1 MRTFVP
7 EVDLCIRFGDFFIEA
22 EMIDKEN
29 KIMKRIKIAD
39 ATLCRA
45 DNAFSF
51 KEKIDIVRQLEKL
64 DADVIELPEIQ
75 NVRIDSLLIKTVS
88 TFVKKSEISVAAGMS
103 VESVENAAMA
113 LSTTAHPRIRIELP
127 TSPVSM
133 EYVCHKKPDKMLA
146 WVEKIVSLAKEKC
159 NAVEFCALDASRA
172 EPAFLGTV
180 SRAAISAGADEVTFC
195 DDAGEMLPDEFA
207 NYVGTIVENAS
218 VPINVRC
225 SNQNSMA
232 CANAIMAVRAGASG
246 VKTAVGEANVS
257 LESFADMVKNCGN
270 RYGFYSDIRYTELHR
285 TVKQIGWVLDNV
297 KSATASVTSA
307 VIDNEPIHL
316 DANDDKDTVV
326 ASVVK
331 LGYDLS
337 EEDKS
342 LVYQEFL
349 RVAAKKKVGAKELE
363 AIVASVAL
371 QVPPTYELINYVV
384 NSGNIISTSAQ
395 ITLRKDGKD
404 LTGIRI
410 GDGPIDAA
418 FSAIEQIIGYRYELD
433 DFQIQSV
440 TEGTEAMGS
449 ALVKLRSDGKLYSG
463 NGISTDIIGAG
474 IRAYINAVNKI
485 VYEEVDQ

>member
-1 MRTFVP
+1 
-7 EVDLCIRFGDFFIEA
+7 
-22 EMIDKEN
+22 
-29 KIMKRIKIAD
+29 MKRIKIAD

-45 DNAFSF
+45 ENAFSF
-51 KEKIDIVRQLEKL
+51 KEKIDIARQLEKL
-64 DADVIELPEIQ
+64 DTDVIELPEIQ
-75 NVRIDSLLIKTVS
+75 NVRIDTLLIRTIS
-88 TFVKKSEISVAAGMS
+88 TFVKKSTVSVAAGMS
-103 VESVENAAMA
+103 IESVENAAAA
-113 LSTTAHPRIRIELP
+113 LSTAAHPCIRIELP

-133 EYVCHKKPDKMLA
+133 EYVCHKKPDKMIA
-146 WVEKIVSLAKEKC
+146 WIEKIVAFAKEKC
-159 NAVEFCALDASRA
+159 SLVEFCALDASRA
-172 EPAFLGTV
+172 EAAFLALAVNT
-180 SRAAISAGADEVTFC
+180 AIAAGADEITLC
-195 DDAGEMLPDEFA
+195 DDAGEMLPDDFA
-207 NYVGTIVENAS
+207 AFVKNITDAVS
-218 VPINVRC
+218 VPVSIRC

-232 CANAIMAVRAGASG
+232 CANAIMAIRAGANG
-246 VKTAVGEANVS
+246 VKTAVGEAGVS
-257 LESFADMVKNCGN
+257 LESFAAMVKNCGN

-297 KSATASVTSA
+297 KSAKGSVTSL
-307 VIDNEPIHL
+307 VVDDEPIHL

-326 ASVVK
+326 ASVIK
-331 LGYDLS
+331 LGYDLT

-384 NSGNIISTSAQ
+384 NSGNVISTSAQ

-404 LTGIRI
+404 MPGISI

-440 TEGTEAMGS
+440 TEGTEAMGA
-449 ALVKLRSDGKLYSG
+449 ALVKLRSEGKLYSG

-485 VYEEVDQ
+485 VYEEAAQ

>member
-1 MRTFVP
+1 
-7 EVDLCIRFGDFFIEA
+7 
-22 EMIDKEN
+22 
-29 KIMKRIKIAD
+29 MKRIKIAD

-51 KEKIDIVRQLEKL
+51 KEKIDIARQLEKL
-64 DADVIELPEIQ
+64 DTDVIELPEIQ
-75 NVRIDSLLIKTVS
+75 NVRIDTLLIKTIS
-88 TFVKKSEISVAAGMS
+88 TFVKKSTVSVAAGMS
-103 VESVENAAMA
+103 VESVENAAAA
-113 LSTTAHPRIRIELP
+113 LSTAAHPRIRIELP

-133 EYVCHKKPDKMLA
+133 EYVCHKKPDKMIA
-146 WVEKIVSLAKEKC
+146 WIEKIVAVAKEKC
-159 NAVEFCALDASRA
+159 ASVEFCALDASRA
-172 EPAFLGTV
+172 ESAFLASAVQT
-180 SRAAISAGADEVTFC
+180 AISAGADEVTLC
-195 DDAGEMLPDEFA
+195 DDAGEMLPDDFSA
-207 NYVGTIVENAS
+207 FVKNVADAVS
-218 VPINVRC
+218 VPVGVRC

-232 CANAIMAVRAGASG
+232 CANAIMAIRAGANG
-246 VKTAVGEANVS
+246 VKTAVGDAGIS
-257 LESFADMVKNCGN
+257 MESFAGMVKNCGN

-297 KSATASVTSA
+297 KSAKGSVTSA
-307 VIDNEPIHL
+307 VVDDEPIHL
-316 DANDDKDTVV
+316 DVNDDKDTVV
-326 ASVVK
+326 ASVAK

-384 NSGNIISTSAQ
+384 NSGNVISTSAQ

-404 LTGIRI
+404 MPGISI

-418 FSAIEQIIGYRYELD
+418 FSAIEQIIGHRYELD

-440 TEGTEAMGS
+440 TEGTEAMGA
-449 ALVKLRSDGKLYSG
+449 ALVKLRSEGKLYSG

-485 VYEEVDQ
+485 VYEEAAD

>member
-1 MRTFVP
+1 
-7 EVDLCIRFGDFFIEA
+7 
-22 EMIDKEN
+22 
-29 KIMKRIKIAD
+29 MKQMKVAD

-51 KEKIDIVRQLEKL
+51 KEKIDIARQLEKL
-64 DADVIELPEIQ
+64 DSDVIELPEIQ
-75 NVRIDSLLIKTVS
+75 NARIDTLLIKTIS
-88 TFVKKSEISVAAGMS
+88 TFVKKSVISVAAGQS
-103 VESVENAAMA
+103 VESVENAAVA
-113 LSTTAHPRIRIELP
+113 LSNAAHPSIRIELP

-133 EYVCHKKPDKMLA
+133 EYVCHKKPDKMIA
-146 WVEKIVSLAKEKC
+146 WIEKIVALAKEKC
-159 NAVEFCALDASRA
+159 ATVEFCALAATRA
-172 EPAFLGTV
+172 ESAFL
-180 SRAAISAGADEVTFC
+180 ISAIQTAIAAGATEITLC

-207 NYVGTIVENAS
+207 GFVSPIVKTVN
-218 VPINVRC
+218 VPVNVRC

-232 CANAIMAVRAGASG
+232 CANAIMAVRAGATG
-246 VKTAVGEANVS
+246 VKTAVGDQMVS
-257 LESFADMVKNCGN
+257 LEDFSQMVKNCGN
-270 RYGFYSDIRYTELHR
+270 RYGFASGIRYTELHR
-285 TVKQIGWVLDNV
+285 IVKQIGWVLDNA
-297 KSATASVTSA
+297 KSAKGSVTSA
-307 VIDNEPIHL
+307 VIDDEPLHL
-316 DANDDKDTVV
+316 DQNDDKDTVA
-326 ASVVK
+326 ASVAK

-342 LVYQEFL
+342 RVYDEFL
-349 RVAAKKKVGAKELE
+349 RVAQKKKVGAKELE

-395 ITLRKDGKD
+395 ITLKKDGEQ
-404 LTGIRI
+404 LTGICI

-433 DFQIQSV
+433 DFQIQAV

-449 ALVKLRSDGKLYSG
+449 ALVKLRSEGKLYSG

-485 VYEEVDQ
+485 VYEEAAE